1 MEMKKA
7 IRWVIF
13 WITLA
18 VLFNVGIYFVE
29 GPVKAMEFTGGYLIE
44 LSLSLDNLFLFI
56 TLFTA
61 FGVKGHAQRRVLNYG
76 IIGAVILRLV
86 FILAGVT
93 IVNKFHWILYIFG
106 FILLLSGLKM
116 MFMKEEEPDLQNSKI
131 LKMLR
136 KVVRLTDDFH
146 GEHFMVKIDGLRYFT
161 PLFAVVI
168 LIECTDIMFAIDSIP
183 AVFAIST
190 DPFIVYTSNIFAIM
204 GLRSLF
210 FVLASLYEKFKY
222 LKYGIATL
230 LMFTGVKLAGLMFDL
245 HISTPVSIGIIVL
258 IIILSIIV
266 SLIMARKEENKTI
279 SEKENKN
286 DNEKQQD
293 QIQ

>member
-7 IRWVIF
+7 IKWVCF
-13 WITLA
+13 WFCLA

-29 GPVKAMEFTGGYLIE
+29 GPAKAMEFTGGYLIE

-56 TLFTA
+56 TLFAA

-76 IIGAVILRLV
+76 IIGAIVLRLI
-86 FILAGVT
+86 FILAGVAV
-93 IVNKFHWILYIFG
+93 VNKFHWVLYVFG
-106 FILLLSGLKM
+106 VILLISGLKM
-116 MFMKEEEPDLQNSKI
+116 MFMKEEEPDLANSKI
-131 LKMLR
+131 LKILR
-136 KVVRLTDDFH
+136 KFVRLTDDFH

-230 LMFTGVKLAGLMFDL
+230 LMFTGVKLGILMFDI
-245 HISTPVSIGIIVL
+245 HITTPVSIGIIVL
-258 IIILSIIV
+258 IILVSIIF
-266 SLIMARKEENKTI
+266 SLIMAKREEKKQENKEE
-279 SEKENKN
+279 
-286 DNEKQQD
+286 
-293 QIQ
+293 